1 MFNGVELKQLRV
13 NNKLPIYM
21 IGDNVNHV
29 DGGLFTVL
37 DINWYTWKIKIH
49 TRAKNLLHPMYRM
62 FWCSIDDVVLSGTF
76 HNNRMTRI
84 LIK

>member
-1 MFNGVELKQLRV
+1 MFNGNEIRQKRID
-13 NNKLPIYM
+13 NKLPIYM

-37 DINWYTWKIKIH
+37 EINWYTWRIQLH
-49 TRAKNLLHPMYRM
+49 TKSKAFTHPMYKN
-62 FWCSIDDVVLSGTF
+62 FWCNIDEVTLSGTF
-76 HNNRMTRI
+76 HNNRMTNI